1 MVIKTYRKKPV
12 EVEAF
17 QVNAL
22 NDDVL
27 FQIKNWIDDSS
38 IEVSFCDED
47 GDGLLENHI
56 EVYSHDGYG
65 IHVIFKA
72 YIGDYIIKGIDG
84 SVYSVSESTFKKLYD
99 EVGVEEKSEIFSNAI
114 TW

>member
-1 MVIKTYRKKPV
+1 MVVKTYRKKPV

-17 QVNAL
+17 QVNAF
-22 NDDVL
+22 DTDTI
-27 FQIKNWIDDSS
+27 FQIKSWIDDSS

-47 GDGLLENHI
+47 VDGFLESHI
-56 EVYSHDGYG
+56 EVYTHEGCG